1 MRHCRIQ
8 KGGWTAS
15 QPYCLDSIQTHLISG
30 GRKRQTNDALH
41 TQVSWLPYK
50 WQQLSTRRTN
60 LTDVSGFP
68 SLRFD
73 YPSPV
78 SCTLLGTVI
87 STTEIGILNEGN
99 KPRSRCG
106 TPESKKLFLPKK
118 TVYLDRTINW
128 SNNRCTI
135 PSSPNL
141 VRRRLRSDP
150 IKIRTPRPV
159 AGNVLIKEYLSF
171 RICSP

>member
-1 MRHCRIQ
+1 M
-8 KGGWTAS
+8 
-15 QPYCLDSIQTHLISG
+15 
-30 GRKRQTNDALH
+30 
-41 TQVSWLPYK
+41 VPYK
-50 WQQLSTRRTN
+50 LQQLSTRRTN

-106 TPESKKLFLPKK
+106 TPESKKLFLPRK

-128 SNNRCTI
+128 RNNRCTI
-135 PSSPNL
+135 PSSPNI
-141 VRRRLRSDP
+141 VRRSTLIVPYRDLYP
-150 IKIRTPRPV
+150 APV
-159 AGNVLIKEYLSF
+159 AANGLIKEYLFLQNLQSML
-171 RICSP
+171 RSGTSEDPR